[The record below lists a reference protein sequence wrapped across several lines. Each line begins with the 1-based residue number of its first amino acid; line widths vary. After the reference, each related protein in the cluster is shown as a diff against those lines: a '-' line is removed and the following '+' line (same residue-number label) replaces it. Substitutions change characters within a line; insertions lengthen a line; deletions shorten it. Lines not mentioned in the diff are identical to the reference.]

1 MRAALADERG
11 AAVAEFSLVAA
22 LLAALVLAVLQL
34 ALGLHVRNTLADA
47 AAEGAR
53 YRALVGVTD
62 ADGLHRTRELIASAL
77 TEEYARDVTLSRAG
91 AGAET
96 IIEVT
101 VRAPLPAIGLLGPA
115 NAMEVTGRATVE
127 PLD

>member
-1 MRAALADERG
+1 ML
-11 AAVAEFSLVAA
+11 LVA
-22 LLAALVLAVLQL
+22 LLLAVLQL
-34 ALGLHVRNTLADA
+34 AFALHVRNTLADA

-62 ADGLHRTRELIASAL
+62 ADGVQRTRTLIATAL
-77 TEEYARDVTLSRAG
+77 GEAYARDVALTRSG
-91 AGAET
+91 SGGDEV
-96 IIEVT
+96 IEVT
-101 VRAPLPAIGLLGPA
+101 VRAPLPALGLLGPA